1 MAFSKDTQE
10 VLQKQNRNGHYFDP
24 FGLVESSS
32 NPGIIQQPE
41 F

>member
-1 MAFSKDTQE
+1 MAFSKDTLG
-10 VLQKQNRNGHYFDP
+10 VLQKQDRNGHYFDP
-24 FGLVESSS
+24 VGLVESSY